1 MTINKK
7 YLTYFIIIFIL
18 ESFIAIFVKDNFIRP
33 YLGDVLVI
41 ILIYCFINIFLKIE
55 IKLLPLYIFIFAVI
69 IELLQ
74 YINILKLLNLDNI
87 LILKI
92 IIGST
97 FDIKDIIC
105 YFVGMIILFLWQKIS
120 SRQKL
125 ATYFLHY

>member
-105 YFVGMIILFLWQKIS
+105 YFVGMIILFYGKN
-120 SRQKL
+120 K
-125 ATYFLHY
+125 